1 MVHLTLSRS
10 ISLTRFRA
18 VARVAYLDFASFIHI
33 PYSCIL
39 FLRSLIAY
47 LYKETDMLHCL
58 RPIRFF
64 LLIHSM
70 HLKITLVATVT
81 VAPKHR
87 VNSGRP
93 AALRV
98 QRVDKV

>member
-58 RPIRFF
+58 RPIRSPFF
-64 LLIHSM
+64 LIQSM

-81 VAPKHR
+81 VAPKHPR
-87 VNSGRP
+87 
-93 AALRV
+93 
-98 QRVDKV
+98 